1 MFNGLLLAS
10 YAMFC
15 KHVLGGTCCQGGCQC
30 GEGICCDDVWHAEPG
45 LCCGTVWVAAGD
57 DACGGVP
64 GYFFAFESRYCC
76 GCLEG
81 ELGDEFCCEPGCS
94 PAIPIHI
101 KKDGECKQ
109 RCCEAGGISP
119 TDCTD
124 EYPADCT
131 HTSQEGSCLVDG
143 CDTACCAENAE
154 GTEMACVDATVPSC
168 VYPSVSNWVGAFGN
182 TKVACGVNACHGQ
195 CCKYIDDEYTAT
207 GVMSLADC
215 IASGGEFQGV
225 NTTFCLSCY
234 GDTGFTGFRC
244 RLPFDECCCEEKT
257 STGAGLV
264 FTAPRNKQ
272 RSPPLDVGKAKQV
285 TIELQTES
293 DILIHGNLVTTYAK
307 CNLTFLVCHDE
318 LNVEPVPCGSN
329 FTNLS
334 IKVCWADQASDRED
348 LVFPECQGMT
358 IWLGNCE
365 SATEEDHCTTY
376 TTYRGGGL
384 ASDADIVLYG
394 DARITANG
402 AGPLVISEPIT
413 NQGTCART
421 LTLDGTSTQLNSING
436 GITDVPGGEKLTLV
450 KEGVGTWRLGASS
463 SFEGQL
469 QIKQGTIIAGVSTGP
484 SGSGV
489 FGQGVSQAT
498 LPMVGDSSDDATG
511 FAAMLLEDGVVLNR
525 SLQVAA
531 LGLWANQI
539 AILGGSNTSGTSTF
553 AYNTE
558 IRIGRDVTLQ
568 CATGGTVDFG
578 NVWLDSTGTGSP
590 AFSYAI
596 GTAGNLGTVRLSN
609 PLATTSGSVSI
620 NYGTL
625 VTGADDQIAPTTPL
639 SIGTETS
646 TATLNLDGTSLTHS
660 ALTLI
665 GSGSFITNTGSGALT
680 MTSPATI
687 TVQSG
692 TGHEISSNM
701 VLASNLTVD
710 VASGAT
716 LLISGD
722 ISGAFTLTKTG
733 CGTLTLTGTN
743 TVTIVNNGATLTP
756 MFGAVAVTADGFTV
770 QITNYDLSYTW
781 AGTATASGTVV
792 VSGTGLVTVTG
803 VAADTSST
811 ATITTSKANTADCS
825 ADVTSPYVAQSAAN
839 MSMVTVGNAG
849 NAADTTSYGAVSYS
863 YQIGAYDVTGSQ
875 YTAFLNAVGSTD
887 TYGLYNT
894 FMGTDT
900 NVAQISRSGTAGT
913 YTYAVMNSTGNRPIT
928 YVSWFDCARF
938 SNWMSNGQGAGST
951 ETGAY
956 TLLNGQTTGNAV
968 AANPG
973 AAFYIPTENEWYKAA
988 YYSPNYGGTGVGG
1001 YYAFATQS
1009 STDPGTTIGSN
1020 PNQANYNNAIGRAT
1034 DVGSFSGSG
1043 SFYGTF
1049 DQSGNVFQWNDL
1061 DGTGDRPS
1069 RGLRGGYW
1077 FNDSGDVS
1085 SSYRDTVGPGFGYGS
1100 IGFRLA
1106 SFVAQP

>member
-1 MFNGLLLAS
+1 MLIINGGIAMFNGLLLAS

-109 RCCEAGGISP
+109 RCCEAGGESP

-131 HTSQEGSCLVDG
+131 HTSQEGSCLIDG
-143 CDTACCAENAE
+143 CDTACCTENAE
-154 GTEMACVDATVPSC
+154 GTEMVCVDATVPGC

-384 ASDADIVLYG
+384 ASDANIV
-394 DARITANG
+394 
-402 AGPLVISEPIT
+402 P
-413 NQGTCART
+413 Q
-421 LTLDGTSTQLNSING
+421 
-436 GITDVPGGEKLTLV
+436 
-450 KEGVGTWRLGASS
+450 
-463 SFEGQL
+463 
-469 QIKQGTIIAGVSTGP
+469 
-484 SGSGV
+484 
-489 FGQGVSQAT
+489 
-498 LPMVGDSSDDATG
+498 
-511 FAAMLLEDGVVLNR
+511 
-525 SLQVAA
+525 
-531 LGLWANQI
+531 
-539 AILGGSNTSGTSTF
+539 
-553 AYNTE
+553 
-558 IRIGRDVTLQ
+558 
-568 CATGGTVDFG
+568 
-578 NVWLDSTGTGSP
+578 
-590 AFSYAI
+590 
-596 GTAGNLGTVRLSN
+596 
-609 PLATTSGSVSI
+609 
-620 NYGTL
+620 
-625 VTGADDQIAPTTPL
+625 
-639 SIGTETS
+639 
-646 TATLNLDGTSLTHS
+646 
-660 ALTLI
+660 
-665 GSGSFITNTGSGALT
+665 
-680 MTSPATI
+680 
-687 TVQSG
+687 
-692 TGHEISSNM
+692 
-701 VLASNLTVD
+701 
-710 VASGAT
+710 
-716 LLISGD
+716 
-722 ISGAFTLTKTG
+722 
-733 CGTLTLTGTN
+733 
-743 TVTIVNNGATLTP
+743 
-756 MFGAVAVTADGFTV
+756 
-770 QITNYDLSYTW
+770 
-781 AGTATASGTVV
+781 
-792 VSGTGLVTVTG
+792 
-803 VAADTSST
+803 
-811 ATITTSKANTADCS
+811 
-825 ADVTSPYVAQSAAN
+825 
-839 MSMVTVGNAG
+839 
-849 NAADTTSYGAVSYS
+849 
-863 YQIGAYDVTGSQ
+863 
-875 YTAFLNAVGSTD
+875 
-887 TYGLYNT
+887 
-894 FMGTDT
+894 
-900 NVAQISRSGTAGT
+900 
-913 YTYAVMNSTGNRPIT
+913 
-928 YVSWFDCARF
+928 
-938 SNWMSNGQGAGST
+938 
-951 ETGAY
+951 
-956 TLLNGQTTGNAV
+956 
-968 AANPG
+968 
-973 AAFYIPTENEWYKAA
+973 
-988 YYSPNYGGTGVGG
+988 
-1001 YYAFATQS
+1001 
-1009 STDPGTTIGSN
+1009 
-1020 PNQANYNNAIGRAT
+1020 
-1034 DVGSFSGSG
+1034 
-1043 SFYGTF
+1043 
-1049 DQSGNVFQWNDL
+1049 
-1061 DGTGDRPS
+1061 
-1069 RGLRGGYW
+1069 
-1077 FNDSGDVS
+1077 
-1085 SSYRDTVGPGFGYGS
+1085 
-1100 IGFRLA
+1100 
-1106 SFVAQP
+1106 